1 VVPRAWT
8 LAYGVMSG
16 QSFPGELPPAY
27 DERYGVDP
35 DHLIGRLVYGVG
47 TRLITS
53 QGASALDGVCKLVA
67 VRDRG
72 EWACPE
78 APPEQAEGRSRWVP
92 AIKLSETPAKTLNPG
107 DKRVWRVY
115 DRRGNATADLLS
127 LADED
132 PREMARIVLRHP
144 TERTV
149 QRVLDR
155 EDVSEIEP
163 LLVDV
168 LRDGVLVRD
177 LPSTEEMREQRQ
189 ADVER
194 LDPGVRRIINPHSY
208 HVSLTERL
216 WDLKRALI
224 ESAVSG

>member
-1 VVPRAWT
+1 VR
-8 LAYGVMSG
+8 G
-16 QSFPGELPPAY
+16 
-27 DERYGVDP
+27 DE
-35 DHLIGRLVYGVG
+35 
-47 TRLITS
+47 
-53 QGASALDGVCKLVA
+53 
-67 VRDRG
+67 
-72 EWACPE
+72 EWVCPE

-92 AIKLSETPAKTLNPG
+92 TIKLSETMAKTLNPG
-107 DKRVWRVY
+107 CKRVWRMY
-115 DRRGNATADLLS
+115 DQRGNATADLLS

-132 PREMARIVLRHP
+132 PREMAHIVLRHP
-144 TERTV
+144 TEHAM

-168 LRDGVLVRD
+168 LRDGALVRD
-177 LPSTEEMREQRQ
+177 LPSIEEMREQRQ

-208 HVSLTERL
+208 HVSLTEKP

-224 ESAVSG
+224 ESTASG